1 MAHSLS
7 RFFNNSNDFA
17 SMETA
22 NIAAYE
28 QADLVQKFYRD
39 RSLHKPE
46 QTILDYL
53 SADLKNMRMLDI
65 GVGAGRTTFYF
76 AELVK
81 EYIGIDAARN
91 MIDACKERFANTRKN
106 ISFEVCNVR
115 NMGIFE
121 DNYFDFIL
129 FSYNGLDLLNQEG
142 RLEALY
148 EIRRVCKPGGLFYFS
163 SHNLCSVKRTF
174 SVKWS
179 AILKNPK
186 ALLYLLKLP
195 IIRLLNPSP
204 EKLEKM
210 DYAII
215 KDGGHRFRIITYYIK
230 PEKQIE
236 QLNELGFTNIKI
248 FSLEDGKEV
257 DINSDLSFA
266 KDFWLHYSCN
276 K

>member
-1 MAHSLS
+1 MKHFLS
-7 RFFNNSNDFA
+7 RFFTDSKDFA
-17 SMETA
+17 SMEAA
-22 NIAAYE
+22 NVAAYE

-39 RSLHKPE
+39 RVLHKPE

-53 SADLKNMRMLDI
+53 RADLKNMRMLDI

-81 EYIGIDAARN
+81 EYIGIDAASN
-91 MIDACKERFANTRKN
+91 MIDACKERFANAGKN
-106 ISFEVCNVR
+106 VSFEVCNVR
-115 NMGIFE
+115 NMEIFE

-129 FSYNGLDLLNQEG
+129 FSYNGLDLLNHAG
-142 RLEALY
+142 RLEALR

-163 SHNLCSVKRTF
+163 SHNLYSIKRTLT
-174 SVKWS
+174 VKWS
-179 AILKNPK
+179 AILENPR
-186 ALLYLLKLP
+186 AILYLLKLP
-195 IIRLLNPSP
+195 IIRLLNPSL

-215 KDGGHRFRIITYYIK
+215 KDGGHRFRIVTYYIK

-236 QLNELGFTNIKI
+236 QLTELEFRNIKI
-248 FSLEDGKEV
+248 YSLEEGQEIDTS
-257 DINSDLSFA
+257 SDLSSA
-266 KDFWLHYSCN
+266 RDYWLHYLCS

>member
-1 MAHSLS
+1 MVHFLS
-7 RFFNNSNDFA
+7 QFFNNSQDFV
-17 SMETA
+17 SMEIA

-46 QTILDYL
+46 QTILDSL
-53 SADLKNMRMLDI
+53 RAGLKNMRMLDI
-65 GVGAGRTTFYF
+65 GVGAGRTTFHF

-81 EYIGIDAARN
+81 EYVGIDAASH
-91 MIDACKERFANTRKN
+91 MIAACKERFANAGQN

-115 NMGIFE
+115 NMQIFE

-129 FSYNGLDLLNQEG
+129 FSYNGLDLLNHAG
-142 RLEALY
+142 RLEALR
-148 EIRRVCKPGGLFYFS
+148 EIRRVCKLGGLFYFS
-163 SHNLCSVKRTF
+163 SHNLYSIKRALT
-174 SVKWS
+174 VKWS
-179 AILKNPK
+179 AILEKPR
-186 ALLYLLKLP
+186 AILYLLKLP

-236 QLNELGFTNIKI
+236 QLTELGFANIKI

-257 DINSDLSFA
+257 DINSNLSSV

>member
-1 MAHSLS
+1 MTNFLS
-7 RFFNNSNDFA
+7 RFFHNSKNFA

-39 RSLHKPE
+39 KGLHKPE

-53 SADLKNMRMLDI
+53 RADLKNMRMLDI

-81 EYIGIDAARN
+81 EYVGIDAASH
-91 MIDACKERFANTRKN
+91 MIDACKERFANTGKN

-115 NMGIFE
+115 NMAIFE

-129 FSYNGLDLLNQEG
+129 FSYNGLDLLNHAG
-142 RLEALY
+142 RLEAFR
-148 EIRRVCKPGGLFYFS
+148 EIRRVCKQGGLFYFS
-163 SHNLCSVKRTF
+163 SHNLYSVKRTF
-174 SVKWS
+174 TVKWS
-179 AILKNPK
+179 AILKDPK
-186 ALLYLLKLP
+186 AILYLLKLP

-204 EKLEKM
+204 EELEKM

-215 KDGGHRFRIITYYIK
+215 KDGGHRFRIILYYIK

-236 QLNELGFTNIKI
+236 QLTELGFANIKI

-257 DINSDLSFA
+257 DISSDPSSV